1 MASFTDIL
9 PQFNP
14 YIQQLPVDAMVQVG
28 MEKQRRYDE
37 GVQKI
42 QTQIDNIAGMDV
54 IRDVDKAY
62 LQSKL
67 NELGNNLKTV
77 AAGDFS
83 NFQLVNS
90 VSGMANQIGK
100 DPIIQGAVGS
110 TAWYRKQKADMEK
123 AIADGK
129 SSQQNQ
135 WDFNQKV
142 NSWLSS
148 TDVNQRFTD
157 RYTPYIDVDKKFLDV
172 LKSIAPNLREQDIP
186 YEIDPVT
193 GKLNT
198 AKIAAAMQRVST
210 EEISTARIENALR
223 ASLTPDDINQ
233 LNINGRYTFRGYA
246 TPEQLSVY
254 SKTRYEGQ
262 LAEADKQIS
271 ALEGLANM
279 SSSSPAEKTAALNS
293 IQSLKAQKAQL
304 KQQLDNEIEMIRQ
317 NPEEAK
323 GIIYRNGAIAQFA
336 NAFSWEKSKTNV
348 LTNPVL
354 EAQHWERRFALDQSQ
369 FNLSVRAQN
378 WRETKDKFDMNMAT
392 EEFKLKFQKQQAEL
406 FGVGSD
412 FTTYGGQSTQV
423 KDPVVAM
430 RTDVNAKE
438 TAAMNGIDAMAKAIP
453 GATRGMIE
461 ARLAEYQNGKKDAIP
476 VEWRDEAD
484 VILANRRDAN
494 RLNAAIKIAE
504 KNALSSP
511 EVRAAQDAVT
521 KDIKGLPTLTIGGQT
536 FTQRELLD
544 YLSKENYTTQ
554 YAGPT
559 EGTKGGLTRLVTGK
573 GAIST
578 TIDESKLTDKEKI
591 LYRLRKSGTA
601 SPETNKLLAATFSR
615 YNSVVAKNKDIVNT
629 INEAVSKEL
638 LDKTGAYIPMLS
650 NYTVSNKDGAMSR
663 DRFEGI
669 AMTAIMK
676 FDKEIAGMPGGAATL
691 SKDDAAI
698 ARSWLAGKDK
708 DDVQYKKL
716 IQGDQTFLVLV
727 KGGEE
732 KLIPL
737 TTQEAGYLP
746 KVGAEPSYQQRQI
759 VTAQQL
765 NNGNTNPTNDPTQ
778 AQFQQYNF
786 GNVRSLAVSADLQ
799 WNQNNHSKNYLNL
812 NVKLPSGWKNLQL
825 DNNPMDV
832 NQATNFV
839 ATLTD
844 AEVKQL
850 FLSDPRVP
858 EAWKQEIRNLK

>member
-1 MASFTDIL
+1 MASFTDII

-14 YIQQLPVDAMVQVG
+14 YIQQLPVDAMVKVG

-90 VSGMANQIGK
+90 VSGMTNQIGK
-100 DPIIQGAVGS
+100 DPVIQGAVSS
-110 TAWYRKQKADMEK
+110 TAWYRKQRADMEK

-135 WDFNQKV
+135 WDFSQKV
-142 NSWLSS
+142 NNWLSS

-172 LKSIAPNLREQDIP
+172 LKSIAPNLKEQDIP

-210 EEISTARIENALR
+210 EDISTARIENALR

-254 SKTRYEGQ
+254 SKTRYDGQ

-293 IQSLKAQKAQL
+293 IQSIKAQKLQL
-304 KQQLDNEIEMIRQ
+304 KQQLDSEIEMIRQ

-323 GIIYRNGAIAQFA
+323 GIIYKNGAISQFA

-354 EAQHWERRFALDQSQ
+354 EAAHWEKKFALDQSQ
-369 FNLSVRAQN
+369 FNLSVRAQD

-412 FTTYGGQSTQV
+412 FTTYGGQSTQI
-423 KDPVVAM
+423 KDPIVAM
-430 RTDVNAKE
+430 KSDVNAKE
-438 TAAMNGIDAMAKAIP
+438 TAAMNGIAAMSKAIP
-453 GATRGMIE
+453 GATRGMVE

-494 RLNAAIKIAE
+494 RLNVAIKTAE
-504 KNALSSP
+504 KNAISSP
-511 EVRAAQDAVT
+511 EVLAEKRKVED
-521 KDIKGLPTLTIGGQT
+521 DIKTLPTLRIGNTT

-544 YLSKENYTTQ
+544 YLSKESY
-554 YAGPT
+554 
-559 EGTKGGLTRLVTGK
+559 EKGGGGTG
-573 GAIST
+573 GVAAGRIF
-578 TIDESKLTDKEKI
+578 IDPSKLTDKEKV
-591 LYRLRKSGTA
+591 LYNWRQSGSSTTPDGQLISGT
-601 SPETNKLLAATFSR
+601 LRR
-615 YNSVVAKNKDIVNT
+615 YNDIVAKNKNIVNS

-650 NYTVSNKDGAMSR
+650 NYTVSNKEGAMSR
-663 DRFEGI
+663 DKFEGI
-669 AMTAIMK
+669 AMSALLK
-676 FDKEIAGMPGGAATL
+676 FDKDIAGIPGGAATL
-691 SKDDAAI
+691 SKDEAADT
-698 ARSWLAGKDK
+698 RGWLAGKGK
-708 DDVQYKKL
+708 DDIQYKKL
-716 IQGDQTFLVLV
+716 VQGDQTFLVLA

-737 TTQEAGYLP
+737 TAEEAGQLP
-746 KVGAEPSYQQRQI
+746 RVGAEPSYQQKQI
-759 VTAQQL
+759 VIAQQL

-786 GNVRSLAVSADLQ
+786 GNVRNLPVSADLQ
-799 WNQNNHSKNYLNL
+799 WNQNNHSKNYLNI
-812 NVKLPSGWKNLQL
+812 NIKLPSGWKNLQL

>member
-1 MASFTDIL
+1 MASFTDII

-14 YIQQLPVDAMVQVG
+14 YIQQLPVEAMVTVG

-67 NELGNNLKTV
+67 NELGNNLRTV

-90 VSGMANQIGK
+90 VSGMTNQIGK
-100 DPIIQGAVGS
+100 DPIVQGAVSS
-110 TAWYRKQKADMEK
+110 TAWYRKQRADMEK

-135 WDFNQKV
+135 WDFSQKV
-142 NSWLSS
+142 NNWLSS

-172 LKSIAPNLREQDIP
+172 LKSIAPNLKEQDIP

-193 GKLNT
+193 GKPNY

-210 EEISTARIENALR
+210 EDISAARIENALR

-304 KQQLDNEIEMIRQ
+304 RQQLDNEIEMIRQ

-378 WRETKDKFDMNMAT
+378 WKETKDKFDMMNT
-392 EEFKLKFQKQQAEL
+392 DREFQLKFQKQQAEL

-430 RTDVNAKE
+430 RNDVNLKE
-438 TAAMNGIDAMAKAIP
+438 QVAMNGIDAMAKAIP

-461 ARLAEYQNGKKDAIP
+461 TRLAEYQNGKKDAIP

-511 EVRAAQDAVT
+511 EVRAAQDAVA
-521 KDIKGLPTLTIGGQT
+521 KDIRSLPTLTIGGQT
-536 FTQRELLD
+536 FTQREILD
-544 YLSKENYTTQ
+544 YLSKENYERDFSGTGG
-554 YAGPT
+554 AGR
-559 EGTKGGLTRLVTGK
+559 GRLLM
-573 GAIST
+573 
-578 TIDESKLTDKEKI
+578 DESNLTDKEKI
-591 LYRLRKSGTA
+591 LYRWKQSGSGSESSDKLISATLR
-601 SPETNKLLAATFSR
+601 R
-615 YNSVVAKNKDIVNT
+615 YNNALVKNKQVVT
-629 INEAVSKEL
+629 SINEAVSKEL
-638 LDKTGAYIPMLS
+638 LNKTGAYIPMLS
-650 NYTVSNKDGAMSR
+650 NYTVSNKEGAMSR

-669 AMTAIMK
+669 AMSALLK
-676 FDKEIAGMPGGAATL
+676 FDKDIAGIPGGAATL
-691 SKDDAAI
+691 SRDEAAV
-698 ARSWLAGKDK
+698 ARGWLAGKDK
-708 DDVQYKKL
+708 DDVQYKRL
-716 IQGDQTFLVLV
+716 VQGDQTFLVLA

-737 TTQEAGYLP
+737 TAEEAGQLP
-746 KVGAEPSYQQRQI
+746 RVGAEPSYQQRQI
-759 VTAQQL
+759 VMAQQL
-765 NNGNTNPTNDPTQ
+765 NNGNTNPTNNPTQ

-786 GNVRSLAVSADLQ
+786 GNIRSLAVSADLQ

-858 EAWKQEIRNLK
+858 EAWKEEIRNLK

>member
-135 WDFNQKV
+135 WDFSQKV

-172 LKSIAPNLREQDIP
+172 LKSIAPNLREQDLP
-186 YEIDPVT
+186 YTEVIDPVT
-193 GKLNT
+193 GRLQT
-198 AKIAAAMQRVST
+198 DKIAAAMQRVST
-210 EEISTARIENALR
+210 EDISAARIENALR

-233 LNINGRYTFRGYA
+233 LNINGRYTFREYA

-262 LAEADKQIS
+262 LTEADKQIS

-293 IQSLKAQKAQL
+293 IQSLKAQKVQL
-304 KQQLDNEIEMIRQ
+304 KQQLDNEIAMIRQ

-354 EAQHWERRFALDQSQ
+354 EAQHWERRFALDESQ

-392 EEFKLKFQKQQAEL
+392 EEFKLKFQKQQIEL

-494 RLNAAIKIAE
+494 RLNIAIKTAE

-536 FTQRELLD
+536 FTQREILD
-544 YLSKENYTTQ
+544 YLSKEKFTKSYTGGTGG
-554 YAGPT
+554 AGT
-559 EGTKGGLTRLVTGK
+559 GG
-573 GAIST
+573 IS
-578 TIDESKLTDKEKI
+578 IDPSNLTDKERV
-591 LYRLRKSGTA
+591 LYNYRKGTLKTDA
-601 SPETNKLLAATFSR
+601 RTNQLLDATFGR
-615 YNSVVAKNKDIVNT
+615 YSSAVNKNRSVVSA

-669 AMTAIMK
+669 AMSALLK
-676 FDKEIAGMPGGAATL
+676 FDKDIAGIPGGAATL
-691 SKDDAAI
+691 SRDEAAD

-716 IQGDQTFLVLV
+716 VQGDQTFLVLA
-727 KGGEE
+727 KGSEE

-737 TTQEAGYLP
+737 TAEEAGQLP
-746 KVGAEPSYQQRQI
+746 RVGNEPSYFQRQI
-759 VTAQQL
+759 VMAQQL

-786 GNVRSLAVSADLQ
+786 GNVRSLAVSADLK